1 MQLYQF
7 NKGYQT
13 DGVNNDNFIYMYIV
27 SIIIINFKE
36 DNNRSFLELRL
47 LGFEISRIG
56 IGISRIGIET
66 YCE

>member
-1 MQLYQF
+1 
-7 NKGYQT
+7 
-13 DGVNNDNFIYMYIV
+13 MYIV
-27 SIIIINFKE
+27 SIIIINLKE

-56 IGISRIGIET
+56 IGISSIGIET